1 VSLAGDAM
9 HLDEIDRRGFV
20 GAVVLGSLGVARPAL
35 GQPGAKPARIGWL
48 SVARYTETPLWPVF
62 IAGMRDLGWV
72 EGEHYV
78 VEHRAHEGHPERLP
92 ALAAELVASKVDLIV
107 ASGTPL
113 AVAAKAATSTI
124 PIVFFYVGNPVG
136 AGLVASL
143 ARPGGNATGTGGLSV
158 GLLGKEL
165 QLLKEAVPKATR
177 VGLLINPDF
186 AGHNEAQAELDA
198 ASRALHL
205 TLVPAEVRAADDIEP
220 AFVLLAKARVDGVF
234 VVPQPLLFREAGRI
248 ARLAIEQRLPAI
260 SLPEEFADAGAL
272 LSYGDRLIDVFRR
285 TPFFI
290 DRILKGAK
298 PADLPVEQSTRFYLT
313 VNLKTARAIGL
324 AMPPTLMLRADRTI
338 E

>member
-1 VSLAGDAM
+1 M
-9 HLDEIDRRGFV
+9 RLDENDRRRFV
-20 GAVVLGSLGVARPAL
+20 GALLLGVPGVASAAPGEA
-35 GQPGAKPARIGWL
+35 GAKPARIGWL
-48 SVARYTETPLWPVF
+48 SVVRYPGTPLWPVF
-62 IAGMRDLGWV
+62 VAGMRELGWI

-78 VEHRAHEGHPERLP
+78 VEHRPHEGHPERLP

-107 ASGTPL
+107 AAGTPL
-113 AVAAKAATSTI
+113 AVAAKTATSTI

-143 ARPGGNATGTGGLSV
+143 ARPGGNATGTGGLNSE
-158 GLLGKEL
+158 LLGKAM
-165 QLLKEAVPKATR
+165 QLLKEAVPKSTR
-177 VGLLINPDF
+177 IGLLINPGF
-186 AGHNEAQAELDA
+186 AGHDVAQAQLDT

-205 TLVPAEVRAADDIEP
+205 TLVPAEVRTADDIEP
-220 AFVLLAKARVDGVF
+220 AFVLLAKAHVDGVF
-234 VVPQPLLFREAGRI
+234 VMAQPLLFREAGRI

-272 LSYGDRLIDVFRR
+272 LSYGDKLIDVFAR
-285 TPFFI
+285 TPYFI
-290 DRILKGAK
+290 DRILKGAR

-324 AMPPTLMLRADRTI
+324 VMPPTLMLRADRTI